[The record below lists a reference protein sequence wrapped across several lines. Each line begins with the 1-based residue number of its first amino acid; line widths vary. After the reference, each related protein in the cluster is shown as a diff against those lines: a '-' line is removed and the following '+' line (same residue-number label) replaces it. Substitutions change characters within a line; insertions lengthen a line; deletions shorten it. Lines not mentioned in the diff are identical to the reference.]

1 MYCRRPPNNN
11 EKEVLMNKEI
21 KQEQSHLAESLI
33 RLLRNLQFS
42 DIRVKNCSDYPEPDF
57 IHAEMDDS
65 TYTPALEAKKN
76 DVVYYFEIVA
86 DNQNFLESLKAT
98 LRSIAEEANGRWDAD
113 FVLVTQYGNRDV
125 VSQWCEQFELPVS
138 HIWEI

>member
-1 MYCRRPPNNN
+1 
-11 EKEVLMNKEI
+11 MNKEI

-65 TYTPALEAKKN
+65 PYTPALEAKKN
-76 DVVYYFEIVA
+76 DIVYYFEIITS
-86 DNQNFLESLKAT
+86 NPIFLDSLKAS
-98 LRSIAEEANGRWDAD
+98 LRFVAERANDRWDAD
-113 FVLVTQYGNRDV
+113 FVLVTQYGNKDV
-125 VSQWCEQFELPVS
+125 VKQWCEQFELPVS
-138 HIWEI
+138 YIWEI